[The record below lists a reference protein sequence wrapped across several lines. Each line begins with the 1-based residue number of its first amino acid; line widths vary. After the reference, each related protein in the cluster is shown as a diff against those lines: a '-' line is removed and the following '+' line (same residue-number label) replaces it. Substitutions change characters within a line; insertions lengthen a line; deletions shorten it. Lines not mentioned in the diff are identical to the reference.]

1 MRRNEPKISC
11 IKCSVMIFVTT
22 LLFPFYGQAQDNGNF
37 EFRYPLDVPMS
48 LSGNYGELRS
58 NHFHAGI
65 DFRIGGVVG
74 APVYAAADGYVSRIS
89 VSPTGY
95 GNALYI
101 THRNG
106 YVSVYGHL
114 HRFENRIREY
124 VRAEQYASQSFV
136 VDICPDSACF
146 PVKAGELIAFG
157 GNTGSS
163 GGPHLHFEVRR
174 DGSTL
179 NLVTNG
185 LFAIDDGRKPVINRV
200 AFMGYEIES
209 GVARVFRINRPR
221 SRSAVIPL
229 PRLSYVA
236 VDAID
241 RMEGTNAKLAIGEYS
256 VFLDGECIYRF
267 KVGDIPM
274 NESRYLNSL
283 IEYPL
288 KSRAGRM
295 MVKSYVEPGNGL
307 AYKIDCSNNGLIVL
321 NDDSVHTLT
330 VEARDYGNNVE
341 RISYKVRRTSEPLA
355 VNDQLPP
362 KGTFAAWHLPFFYK
376 KEGFVF
382 SMPAG
387 ALYRSIYFE
396 AAEDSVAVSGDFCS
410 KVWKISGYE
419 TALHIPAGLS
429 IRYEGPDSLKSKALL
444 VSVSPSGRIYGAG
457 GAIDSCGYV
466 TSKISSFGS
475 YAVALDTVA
484 PVVRAYVANGETLRR
499 DIVSFSIRDRLSGIG
514 KYEVE
519 IDGRWVLAEFDA
531 KRSRL
536 AANLADAGIERGKRH
551 ALIIRVS
558 DNKGNETVVKRD
570 FKW

>member
-1 MRRNEPKISC
+1 MKRNDFKGGG
-11 IKCSVMIFVTT
+11 IKCSIVTFVAI
-22 LLFPFYGQAQDNGNF
+22 LLFPFYGRAQEDVNF

-101 THRNG
+101 THSNG

-114 HRFENRIREY
+114 HRFEDKIREY
-124 VRAEQYASQSFV
+124 VRAEQYASGSFV
-136 VDICPDSACF
+136 VDLGPDSTRF
-146 PVKAGELIAFG
+146 PVKAGQLIAFG

-163 GGPHLHFEVRR
+163 GGPHLHFEVRK

-179 NLVTNG
+179 NIVTNR
-185 LFAIDDGRKPVINRV
+185 LFAMDDGRKPVINRV
-200 AFMGYEIES
+200 AFMGYDIEG

-221 SRSAVIPL
+221 LRSAVIPL

-236 VDAID
+236 VDAVD

-256 VFLDGECIYRF
+256 VYLDGECIYRF
-267 KVGDIPM
+267 RVGDIPM

-288 KSRAGRM
+288 KGRTGRT

-307 AYKIDCSNNGLIVL
+307 AYKIDCINGGLIVL
-321 NDDSVHTLT
+321 DDDSLHTLT
-330 VEARDYGNNVE
+330 VEVKDYANNAE
-341 RISYKVRRTSEPLA
+341 RIDYKVKRASGLLR
-355 VNDQLPP
+355 VNDSLSQ
-362 KGTFAAWHLPFFYK
+362 KGTFAAWYLPFFYK
-376 KEGFVF
+376 KEGMVF

-387 ALYRSIYFE
+387 SLYRSIYFD
-396 AAEDSVAVSGDFCS
+396 AAEDSDASGDFCS
-410 KVWKISGYE
+410 KVWSISGYE
-419 TALHIPAGLS
+419 TALHVPARLS
-429 IRYEGPDSLKSKALL
+429 IRYDGPDSLRAKALL
-444 VSVSPSGRIYGAG
+444 VSVSHSGRIYGAG

-466 TSKISSFGS
+466 ASRVSSFGS
-475 YAVALDTVA
+475 YAVALDTV
-484 PVVRAYVANGETLRR
+484 PPSVKVYIANGETLRR
-499 DIVSFSIRDRLSGIG
+499 DIVSFSIRDRLSGLDR
-514 KYEVE
+514 YEVE

-536 AANLADAGIERGKRH
+536 SVNLADAKIGRGKKHR
-551 ALIIRVS
+551 LIIRVS

>member
-1 MRRNEPKISC
+1 MKRNDFKGGG
-11 IKCSVMIFVTT
+11 IKCSIVTFVAI
-22 LLFPFYGQAQDNGNF
+22 LLFPFYGRAQEDVNF

-101 THRNG
+101 THSNG

-114 HRFENRIREY
+114 HRFEDKIREY
-124 VRAEQYASQSFV
+124 VRAEQYASGSFV
-136 VDICPDSACF
+136 VDLSPDSTRF
-146 PVKAGELIAFG
+146 PVKAGQLIAFG

-163 GGPHLHFEVRR
+163 GGPHLHFEVRK

-179 NLVTNG
+179 NIVTNR
-185 LFAIDDGRKPVINRV
+185 LFAMDDGRKPVINRV
-200 AFMGYEIES
+200 AFMGYDIEG

-221 SRSAVIPL
+221 LRSAVIPL

-236 VDAID
+236 VDAVD

-267 KVGDIPM
+267 RVGDIPM

-288 KSRAGRM
+288 KGRTGRT

-307 AYKIDCSNNGLIVL
+307 AYKIDCINGGLIVL
-321 NDDSVHTLT
+321 DDDSLHTLT
-330 VEARDYGNNVE
+330 VEVKDYANNAE
-341 RISYKVRRTSEPLA
+341 RIDYKVKRASGLLR
-355 VNDQLPP
+355 VNDSLSQ

-376 KEGFVF
+376 KEGMVF

-387 ALYRSIYFE
+387 SLYRSIYFD
-396 AAEDSVAVSGDFCS
+396 AAEDSDASGDFCS
-410 KVWKISGYE
+410 KVWSISGYE
-419 TALHIPAGLS
+419 TALHVPARLS
-429 IRYEGPDSLKSKALL
+429 IRYDGPDSLRAKALL
-444 VSVSPSGRIYGAG
+444 VSVSHSGRIHGAG

-466 TSKISSFGS
+466 ASRVSSFGS
-475 YAVALDTVA
+475 YAVALDTV
-484 PVVRAYVANGETLRR
+484 PPSVKVYIANGETLRR
-499 DIVSFSIRDRLSGIG
+499 DIVSFSIRDRLSGLDR
-514 KYEVE
+514 YEVE

-536 AANLADAGIERGKRH
+536 SVNLADAKIGRGKKHR
-551 ALIIRVS
+551 LIIRVS

>member
-1 MRRNEPKISC
+1 MKRNDFKGGG
-11 IKCSVMIFVTT
+11 IKCSIVTFVAI
-22 LLFPFYGQAQDNGNF
+22 LLFPFYGRAQEDVNF

-101 THRNG
+101 THSNG

-114 HRFENRIREY
+114 HRFEDKIREY
-124 VRAEQYASQSFV
+124 VRAEQYASGSFV
-136 VDICPDSACF
+136 VDLGPDSTRF
-146 PVKAGELIAFG
+146 PVKAGQLIAFG

-163 GGPHLHFEVRR
+163 GGPHLHFEVRK

-179 NLVTNG
+179 NIVTNR
-185 LFAIDDGRKPVINRV
+185 LFAMDDGRKPVINRV
-200 AFMGYEIES
+200 AFMGYDIEG

-221 SRSAVIPL
+221 LRSAVIPL

-236 VDAID
+236 VDAVD

-256 VFLDGECIYRF
+256 VYLDGECIYRF
-267 KVGDIPM
+267 RVGDIPM

-288 KSRAGRM
+288 KGRTGRT

-307 AYKIDCSNNGLIVL
+307 AYKIDCINGGLIVL
-321 NDDSVHTLT
+321 DDDSLHTLT
-330 VEARDYGNNVE
+330 VEVKDYANNAE
-341 RISYKVRRTSEPLA
+341 RIDYKVKRASGLLR
-355 VNDQLPP
+355 VNDSLSQ
-362 KGTFAAWHLPFFYK
+362 KGTFAAWYLPFFYK
-376 KEGFVF
+376 KEGMVF

-387 ALYRSIYFE
+387 SLYRSIYFD
-396 AAEDSVAVSGDFCS
+396 AAEDSDASGDFCS
-410 KVWKISGYE
+410 KVWSISGYE
-419 TALHIPAGLS
+419 TALHVPARLS
-429 IRYEGPDSLKSKALL
+429 IRYDGPDSLRAKALL
-444 VSVSPSGRIYGAG
+444 VSVSHSGRIYGAG

-466 TSKISSFGS
+466 ASRVSSFGS
-475 YAVALDTVA
+475 YAVALDTV
-484 PVVRAYVANGETLRR
+484 PPSVRVYIANGETLRR
-499 DIVSFSIRDRLSGIG
+499 DIVSFSIRDRLSGLDR
-514 KYEVE
+514 YEVE

-536 AANLADAGIERGKRH
+536 SVNLADAKIGRGKKHR
-551 ALIIRVS
+551 LVIRVS

>member
-1 MRRNEPKISC
+1 MKRNDFKGGG
-11 IKCSVMIFVTT
+11 IKCSIVTFVAI
-22 LLFPFYGQAQDNGNF
+22 LLFPFYGRAQEDVNF

-101 THRNG
+101 THSNG

-114 HRFENRIREY
+114 HRFEDKIREY
-124 VRAEQYASQSFV
+124 VRAEQYASGSFV
-136 VDICPDSACF
+136 VDLSPDSTRF
-146 PVKAGELIAFG
+146 PVKAGQLIAFG

-163 GGPHLHFEVRR
+163 GGPHLHFEVRK

-179 NLVTNG
+179 NIVTNR
-185 LFAIDDGRKPVINRV
+185 LFAMDDGRKPVINRV
-200 AFMGYEIES
+200 AFMGYDIEG

-221 SRSAVIPL
+221 LRSAVIPL

-236 VDAID
+236 VDAVD

-256 VFLDGECIYRF
+256 VYLDGECIYRF
-267 KVGDIPM
+267 RVGDIPM

-288 KSRAGRM
+288 KGRTGRT

-307 AYKIDCSNNGLIVL
+307 AYKIDCINGGLIVL
-321 NDDSVHTLT
+321 DDDSLHTLT
-330 VEARDYGNNVE
+330 VEVKDYANNAE
-341 RISYKVRRTSEPLA
+341 RIDYKVKRASGLLR
-355 VNDQLPP
+355 VNDSLSQ
-362 KGTFAAWHLPFFYK
+362 KGTFAAWYLPFFYK
-376 KEGFVF
+376 KEGMVF

-387 ALYRSIYFE
+387 SLYRSIYFD
-396 AAEDSVAVSGDFCS
+396 AAEDSDASGDFCS
-410 KVWKISGYE
+410 KVWSISGYE
-419 TALHIPAGLS
+419 TALHVPARLS
-429 IRYEGPDSLKSKALL
+429 IRYDGPDSLRAKALL
-444 VSVSPSGRIYGAG
+444 VSVSHSGRIYGAG

-466 TSKISSFGS
+466 ASRVSSFGS
-475 YAVALDTVA
+475 YAVALDTV
-484 PVVRAYVANGETLRR
+484 PPSVKVYIANGETLRR
-499 DIVSFSIRDRLSGIG
+499 DIVSFSIRDRLSGLDR
-514 KYEVE
+514 YEVE

-536 AANLADAGIERGKRH
+536 SVNLADAKIGRGKKHR
-551 ALIIRVS
+551 LIIRVS

>member
-1 MRRNEPKISC
+1 MKRNDFKGGG
-11 IKCSVMIFVTT
+11 IKCSIVTFVAI
-22 LLFPFYGQAQDNGNF
+22 LLFPFYGRAQEDGNF

-101 THRNG
+101 THSNG

-114 HRFENRIREY
+114 HRFEDKIREY
-124 VRAEQYASQSFV
+124 VRAEQYASGSFV
-136 VDICPDSACF
+136 VDLGPDSTRF
-146 PVKAGELIAFG
+146 PVKAGQLIAFG

-163 GGPHLHFEVRR
+163 GGPHLHFEVRKE
-174 DGSTL
+174 GSTL
-179 NLVTNG
+179 NIVTNR
-185 LFAIDDGRKPVINRV
+185 LFAMDDGRKPVINRV
-200 AFMGYEIES
+200 AFMGYDIEG

-221 SRSAVIPL
+221 LRSAVIPL

-236 VDAID
+236 VDAVD

-256 VFLDGECIYRF
+256 VYLDGECIYRF
-267 KVGDIPM
+267 RVGDIPM

-288 KSRAGRM
+288 KSRTGRT

-307 AYKIDCSNNGLIVL
+307 AYKIDCINGGLIVL
-321 NDDSVHTLT
+321 DDDSLHTLT
-330 VEARDYGNNVE
+330 VEVKDYANNAE
-341 RISYKVRRTSEPLA
+341 RIDYKVKRASGLLR
-355 VNDQLPP
+355 VNDSLSQ

-376 KEGFVF
+376 KEGLVF

-387 ALYRSIYFE
+387 SLYRSIYFD
-396 AAEDSVAVSGDFCS
+396 AAEDSDASGDFCS
-410 KVWKISGYE
+410 KVWSISGYE
-419 TALHIPAGLS
+419 TALHVPARLS
-429 IRYEGPDSLKSKALL
+429 IRYDGPDSLRAKALL
-444 VSVSPSGRIYGAG
+444 VSVSHSGRIYGAG
-457 GAIDSCGYV
+457 GATDSCGYV
-466 TSKISSFGS
+466 TSRVSSFGS
-475 YAVALDTVA
+475 YAVALDTV
-484 PVVRAYVANGETLRR
+484 PPSVRVYIANGETLRR
-499 DIVSFSIRDRLSGIG
+499 DIVSFSIRDRLSGLDR
-514 KYEVE
+514 YEVE

-536 AANLADAGIERGKRH
+536 SVNLADAKIGRGKKHR
-551 ALIIRVS
+551 LVIRVS

>member
-1 MRRNEPKISC
+1 MKRNDFKGGG
-11 IKCSVMIFVTT
+11 IKCSIVTFVAI
-22 LLFPFYGQAQDNGNF
+22 LLFPFYGWAQEDGNF

-74 APVYAAADGYVSRIS
+74 APVYAAANGYVSRIS

-101 THRNG
+101 THSNG

-114 HRFENRIREY
+114 HRFEDKIREY
-124 VRAEQYASQSFV
+124 VRAEQYASGSFV
-136 VDICPDSACF
+136 VDLSPDSTRF
-146 PVKAGELIAFG
+146 PVKAGQLIAFG

-163 GGPHLHFEVRR
+163 GGPHLHFEVRK

-179 NLVTNG
+179 NIVTNR
-185 LFAIDDGRKPVINRV
+185 LFAMDDGRKPVINRV
-200 AFMGYEIES
+200 AFMGYDIEG

-221 SRSAVIPL
+221 LRSAVIPL

-256 VFLDGECIYRF
+256 VYLDGECIYRF
-267 KVGDIPM
+267 RVGDIPM

-288 KSRAGRM
+288 KSRTGRT

-307 AYKIDCSNNGLIVL
+307 AYKIDCINGGLIVL
-321 NDDSVHTLT
+321 DDDSLHTLT
-330 VEARDYGNNVE
+330 VEVKDYANNAE
-341 RISYKVRRTSEPLA
+341 RIDYKVKRTSGLLR
-355 VNDQLPP
+355 VNDSLSQ

-376 KEGFVF
+376 KEGMVF

-387 ALYRSIYFE
+387 SLYRSIYFD
-396 AAEDSVAVSGDFCS
+396 AAEDSDASGDFCS
-410 KVWKISGYE
+410 KVWSISGYE
-419 TALHIPAGLS
+419 TALHVPARLS
-429 IRYEGPDSLKSKALL
+429 IRYDGPDSLRAKALL
-444 VSVSPSGRIYGAG
+444 VSVSHSGRIYGAG

-466 TSKISSFGS
+466 TSRVSSFGS
-475 YAVALDTVA
+475 YAVALDTV
-484 PVVRAYVANGETLRR
+484 PPSVRVYIANGETLRR
-499 DIVSFSIRDRLSGIG
+499 DIVSFSIRDRLSGLDR
-514 KYEVE
+514 YEVE

-536 AANLADAGIERGKRH
+536 SVNLADAKIGRGKKHR
-551 ALIIRVS
+551 LVIMVS

>member
-1 MRRNEPKISC
+1 MKRNDFKGGG
-11 IKCSVMIFVTT
+11 IKCSIVTFVAI
-22 LLFPFYGQAQDNGNF
+22 LLFPFYGRAQEDVNF

-101 THRNG
+101 THSNG

-114 HRFENRIREY
+114 HRFEDKIREY
-124 VRAEQYASQSFV
+124 VRAEQYASGSFV
-136 VDICPDSACF
+136 VDLGPDSTRF
-146 PVKAGELIAFG
+146 PVKAGQLIAFG

-163 GGPHLHFEVRR
+163 GGPHLHFEVRK

-179 NLVTNG
+179 NIVTNR
-185 LFAIDDGRKPVINRV
+185 LFAMDDGRKPVINRV
-200 AFMGYEIES
+200 AFMGYDIEG

-221 SRSAVIPL
+221 LRSAVIPL

-236 VDAID
+236 VDAVD

-256 VFLDGECIYRF
+256 VYLDGECIYRF
-267 KVGDIPM
+267 RVGDIPM

-288 KSRAGRM
+288 KSRTGRT

-307 AYKIDCSNNGLIVL
+307 AYKIDCINGGLIVL
-321 NDDSVHTLT
+321 DDDSLHTLT
-330 VEARDYGNNVE
+330 VEVKDYANNAE
-341 RISYKVRRTSEPLA
+341 RIDYKVKRASGLLR
-355 VNDQLPP
+355 VNDSLSQ

-376 KEGFVF
+376 KEGMVF

-387 ALYRSIYFE
+387 SLYRSIYFD
-396 AAEDSVAVSGDFCS
+396 AAEDSDASGDFCS
-410 KVWKISGYE
+410 KVWSISGYE
-419 TALHIPAGLS
+419 TALHVPARLS
-429 IRYEGPDSLKSKALL
+429 IRYDGPDSLRAKALL
-444 VSVSPSGRIYGAG
+444 VSVSHSGRIYGAG

-466 TSKISSFGS
+466 ASRVSSFGS
-475 YAVALDTVA
+475 YAVALDTV
-484 PVVRAYVANGETLRR
+484 PPSVKVYIANGETLRR
-499 DIVSFSIRDRLSGIG
+499 DIVSFSIRDRLSGLDR
-514 KYEVE
+514 YEVE

-536 AANLADAGIERGKRH
+536 SVNLADAKIGRGKKHR
-551 ALIIRVS
+551 LVIRVS

>member
-1 MRRNEPKISC
+1 MKRNDFNGGG
-11 IKCSVMIFVTT
+11 IKCSIVTFVAI
-22 LLFPFYGQAQDNGNF
+22 LLFPFYGRAQEDVNF

-101 THRNG
+101 THSNG

-114 HRFENRIREY
+114 HRFEDKIREY
-124 VRAEQYASQSFV
+124 VRAEQYASGSFV
-136 VDICPDSACF
+136 VDLSPDSTRF
-146 PVKAGELIAFG
+146 PVKAGQLIAFG

-163 GGPHLHFEVRR
+163 GGPHLHFEVRK

-179 NLVTNG
+179 NIVTNR
-185 LFAIDDGRKPVINRV
+185 LFAMDDGRKPVINRV
-200 AFMGYEIES
+200 AFMGYDIEG

-221 SRSAVIPL
+221 LRSAVIPL

-256 VFLDGECIYRF
+256 VYLDGECIYRF
-267 KVGDIPM
+267 RVGDIPM

-288 KSRAGRM
+288 KSKTGRT

-307 AYKIDCSNNGLIVL
+307 AYKIDCINGGLIVL
-321 NDDSVHTLT
+321 DDDSLHTLT
-330 VEARDYGNNVE
+330 VEVKDYANNAE
-341 RISYKVRRTSEPLA
+341 RIDYKVKRASGLLR
-355 VNDQLPP
+355 VNDSLSQ

-376 KEGFVF
+376 KEGMVF

-387 ALYRSIYFE
+387 SLYRSIYFD
-396 AAEDSVAVSGDFCS
+396 AAEDSDASGDFCS
-410 KVWKISGYE
+410 KVWSISGYE
-419 TALHIPAGLS
+419 TALHVPARLS
-429 IRYEGPDSLKSKALL
+429 IRYDGPDSLRAKALL

-466 TSKISSFGS
+466 ASRVSSFGS
-475 YAVALDTVA
+475 YAVALDTV
-484 PVVRAYVANGETLRR
+484 PPSVRVYIANGETLRR
-499 DIVSFSIRDRLSGIG
+499 DIVSFSIRDRLSGLDR
-514 KYEVE
+514 YEVE
-519 IDGRWVLAEFDA
+519 IDDRWVLAEFDA

-536 AANLADAGIERGKRH
+536 SVNLADAKIGRGKKHR
-551 ALIIRVS
+551 LIIRVS

>member
-1 MRRNEPKISC
+1 MKRNDFKGGG
-11 IKCSVMIFVTT
+11 IKCSIVTFVAI
-22 LLFPFYGQAQDNGNF
+22 LLFPFYGRAQEDVNF

-101 THRNG
+101 THSNG

-114 HRFENRIREY
+114 HRFEDKIREY
-124 VRAEQYASQSFV
+124 VRAEQYASGSFV
-136 VDICPDSACF
+136 VDLGPDSTRF
-146 PVKAGELIAFG
+146 PVKAGQLIAFG

-163 GGPHLHFEVRR
+163 GGPHLHFEVRK

-179 NLVTNG
+179 NIVTNR
-185 LFAIDDGRKPVINRV
+185 LFAMDDGRKPVINRV
-200 AFMGYEIES
+200 AFMGYDIEG

-221 SRSAVIPL
+221 LRSAVIPL

-236 VDAID
+236 VDAVD

-256 VFLDGECIYRF
+256 VYLDGECVYRF
-267 KVGDIPM
+267 RVGDIPM

-288 KSRAGRM
+288 KGRTGRT

-307 AYKIDCSNNGLIVL
+307 AYKIDCINGGLIVL
-321 NDDSVHTLT
+321 DDDSLHTLT
-330 VEARDYGNNVE
+330 VEVKDYANNAE
-341 RISYKVRRTSEPLA
+341 RIDYKVKRASGLLR
-355 VNDQLPP
+355 VNDSLSQ
-362 KGTFAAWHLPFFYK
+362 KGTFAAWYLPFFYK
-376 KEGFVF
+376 KEGMVF

-387 ALYRSIYFE
+387 SLYRSIYFD
-396 AAEDSVAVSGDFCS
+396 AAEDSDASGNFCS
-410 KVWKISGYE
+410 KVWSISGYE
-419 TALHIPAGLS
+419 TALHVPARLS
-429 IRYEGPDSLKSKALL
+429 IRYDGPDSFRAKALL
-444 VSVSPSGRIYGAG
+444 VSVSHSGRIYGAG

-466 TSKISSFGS
+466 TSRVSSFGS
-475 YAVALDTVA
+475 YAVALDTV
-484 PVVRAYVANGETLRR
+484 PPSVRVYIANGETLRR
-499 DIVSFSIRDRLSGIG
+499 DIVSFSIRDRLSGLDR
-514 KYEVE
+514 YEVE

-536 AANLADAGIERGKRH
+536 SVNLADAKIGRGKKHR
-551 ALIIRVS
+551 LVIRVS

>member
-1 MRRNEPKISC
+1 MKRNDFKGGG
-11 IKCSVMIFVTT
+11 IKCSIVTFVAI
-22 LLFPFYGQAQDNGNF
+22 LLFPFYGRAQEDGNF

-101 THRNG
+101 THSDG

-114 HRFENRIREY
+114 HRFEDKIREY
-124 VRAEQYASQSFV
+124 VRAEQYASGSFV
-136 VDICPDSACF
+136 VDLSPDSICF
-146 PVKAGELIAFG
+146 PVKAGQLIAFG

-163 GGPHLHFEVRR
+163 GGPHLHFEVRK

-179 NLVTNG
+179 NIVTNR
-185 LFAIDDGRKPVINRV
+185 LFAMDDGRKPVINRV
-200 AFMGYEIES
+200 AFMGYDIED

-221 SRSAVIPL
+221 LRSAVIPL

-236 VDAID
+236 VDAVD

-267 KVGDIPM
+267 RVGDIPM

-288 KSRAGRM
+288 KSRTGRT

-307 AYKIDCSNNGLIVL
+307 AYKIDCINGGLIVL
-321 NDDSVHTLT
+321 DDDSLHTLT
-330 VEARDYGNNVE
+330 VEVKDYANNAE
-341 RISYKVRRTSEPLA
+341 RIDYKVKRASGLLR
-355 VNDQLPP
+355 VNDSLSQ

-376 KEGFVF
+376 KEGLVF

-387 ALYRSIYFE
+387 SLYRSIYFD
-396 AAEDSVAVSGDFCS
+396 AAEDSDASGNFCS
-410 KVWKISGYE
+410 KVWSISGYE
-419 TALHIPAGLS
+419 TALHVPARLS
-429 IRYEGPDSLKSKALL
+429 IRYDGPDSLRAKALL
-444 VSVSPSGRIYGAG
+444 VSVSHSGRIYGAG
-457 GAIDSCGYV
+457 GATDSCGYV
-466 TSKISSFGS
+466 TSRVSSFGS
-475 YAVALDTVA
+475 YAVALDTV
-484 PVVRAYVANGETLRR
+484 PPSVRVYIANGETLRR
-499 DIVSFSIRDRLSGIG
+499 DIVSFSIRDRLSGLDR
-514 KYEVE
+514 YEVE

-536 AANLADAGIERGKRH
+536 SVNLADAKIGRGKKHR
-551 ALIIRVS
+551 LVIRVS

>member
-1 MRRNEPKISC
+1 MKRNDFKGGG
-11 IKCSVMIFVTT
+11 IKCSIVTFVAI
-22 LLFPFYGQAQDNGNF
+22 LLFPFYGRAQEDGNF

-101 THRNG
+101 THGNG

-114 HRFENRIREY
+114 HRFEDKIREY
-124 VRAEQYASQSFV
+124 VRAEQYASGSFV
-136 VDICPDSACF
+136 VDLSPDSIRF
-146 PVKAGELIAFG
+146 PVKAGQLIAFG

-163 GGPHLHFEVRR
+163 GGPHLHFEVRK

-179 NLVTNG
+179 NIVTNR
-185 LFAIDDGRKPVINRV
+185 LFAMDDGRKPVINRV
-200 AFMGYEIES
+200 AFMGYDIED

-221 SRSAVIPL
+221 LRSAVIPL

-236 VDAID
+236 VDAVD

-267 KVGDIPM
+267 RVGDIPM

-288 KSRAGRM
+288 KSRTGRT

-307 AYKIDCSNNGLIVL
+307 AYKIDCINGGLIVL
-321 NDDSVHTLT
+321 DDDSLHTLT
-330 VEARDYGNNVE
+330 VEVKDYANNAE
-341 RISYKVRRTSEPLA
+341 RIDYKVKRASGLLR
-355 VNDQLPP
+355 VNDSLSQ

-376 KEGFVF
+376 KEGLVF

-387 ALYRSIYFE
+387 SLYRSIYFD
-396 AAEDSVAVSGDFCS
+396 AAEDSDASGNFCS
-410 KVWKISGYE
+410 KVWSISGYE
-419 TALHIPAGLS
+419 TALHVPARLS
-429 IRYEGPDSLKSKALL
+429 IRYDGPDSLRAKALL
-444 VSVSPSGRIYGAG
+444 VSVSHSGRIYGAG

-466 TSKISSFGS
+466 TSRVSSFGS
-475 YAVALDTVA
+475 YAVALDTV
-484 PVVRAYVANGETLRR
+484 PPSVRVYIANGETLRR
-499 DIVSFSIRDRLSGIG
+499 DIVSFSIRDRLSGLDR
-514 KYEVE
+514 YEVE

-536 AANLADAGIERGKRH
+536 SVNLADAKIGRGKKHR
-551 ALIIRVS
+551 LVIRVS

>member
-1 MRRNEPKISC
+1 MKRNDFKGGG
-11 IKCSVMIFVTT
+11 IKCSIVTFVAI
-22 LLFPFYGQAQDNGNF
+22 LLFPFYGRAQEDVNF

-101 THRNG
+101 THSNG

-114 HRFENRIREY
+114 HRFEDKIREY
-124 VRAEQYASQSFV
+124 VRAEQYASGSFV
-136 VDICPDSACF
+136 VDLGPDSTRF
-146 PVKAGELIAFG
+146 PVKAGQLIAFG

-163 GGPHLHFEVRR
+163 GGPHLHFEVRK

-179 NLVTNG
+179 NIVTNR
-185 LFAIDDGRKPVINRV
+185 LFAMDDGRKPVINRV
-200 AFMGYEIES
+200 AFMGYDIEG

-221 SRSAVIPL
+221 LRSAVIPL

-236 VDAID
+236 VDAVD

-256 VFLDGECIYRF
+256 VYLDGECIYRF
-267 KVGDIPM
+267 RVGDIPM

-288 KSRAGRM
+288 KSRTGRT

-307 AYKIDCSNNGLIVL
+307 AYKIDCINGGLIVL
-321 NDDSVHTLT
+321 DDDSLHTLT
-330 VEARDYGNNVE
+330 VEVKDYANNAE
-341 RISYKVRRTSEPLA
+341 RIDYKVKRASGLLR
-355 VNDQLPP
+355 VNDSLSQ
-362 KGTFAAWHLPFFYK
+362 KGTFAAWYLPFFYK
-376 KEGFVF
+376 KEGMVF

-387 ALYRSIYFE
+387 SLYRSIYFD
-396 AAEDSVAVSGDFCS
+396 AAEDSDASGDFCS
-410 KVWKISGYE
+410 KVWSISGYE
-419 TALHIPAGLS
+419 TALHVPARLS
-429 IRYEGPDSLKSKALL
+429 IRYDGPDSLRAKALL
-444 VSVSPSGRIYGAG
+444 VSVSHSGRIYGAG

-466 TSKISSFGS
+466 ASRVSSFGS
-475 YAVALDTVA
+475 YAVALDTV
-484 PVVRAYVANGETLRR
+484 PPSVRVYIANGETLRR
-499 DIVSFSIRDRLSGIG
+499 DIVSFSIRDRLSGLDR
-514 KYEVE
+514 YEVE

-536 AANLADAGIERGKRH
+536 SVNLADAKIGRGKKHR
-551 ALIIRVS
+551 LVIRVS

>member
-1 MRRNEPKISC
+1 MKRNDFKGGG
-11 IKCSVMIFVTT
+11 IKCSIVTFVAI
-22 LLFPFYGQAQDNGNF
+22 LLFPFYGRAQEDVNF

-101 THRNG
+101 THSNG

-114 HRFENRIREY
+114 HRFEDKIREY
-124 VRAEQYASQSFV
+124 VRAEQYASGSFV
-136 VDICPDSACF
+136 VDLGPDSTRF
-146 PVKAGELIAFG
+146 PVKAGQLIAFG

-163 GGPHLHFEVRR
+163 GGPHLHFEVRK

-179 NLVTNG
+179 NIVTNR
-185 LFAIDDGRKPVINRV
+185 LFAMDDGRKPVINRV
-200 AFMGYEIES
+200 AFMGYDIEG

-221 SRSAVIPL
+221 LRSAVIPL

-236 VDAID
+236 VDAVD

-256 VFLDGECIYRF
+256 VYLDGECVYRF
-267 KVGDIPM
+267 RVGDIPM

-288 KSRAGRM
+288 KGRTGRT

-307 AYKIDCSNNGLIVL
+307 AYKIDCINGGLIVL
-321 NDDSVHTLT
+321 DDDSLHTLT
-330 VEARDYGNNVE
+330 VEVKDYANNAE
-341 RISYKVRRTSEPLA
+341 RIDYKVKRASGLLR
-355 VNDQLPP
+355 VNDSLSQ
-362 KGTFAAWHLPFFYK
+362 KGTFAAWYLPFFYK
-376 KEGFVF
+376 KEGMVF

-387 ALYRSIYFE
+387 SLYRSIYFD
-396 AAEDSVAVSGDFCS
+396 AAEDSDASGDFCS
-410 KVWKISGYE
+410 KVWSISGYE
-419 TALHIPAGLS
+419 TALHVPARLS
-429 IRYEGPDSLKSKALL
+429 IRYDGPDSLRAKALL
-444 VSVSPSGRIYGAG
+444 VSVSHSGRIYGAG

-466 TSKISSFGS
+466 ASRVSSFGS
-475 YAVALDTVA
+475 YAVALDTV
-484 PVVRAYVANGETLRR
+484 PPSVKVYIANGETLRR
-499 DIVSFSIRDRLSGIG
+499 DIVSFSIRDRLSGLDR
-514 KYEVE
+514 YEVE

-536 AANLADAGIERGKRH
+536 SVNLADAKIGRGKKHR
-551 ALIIRVS
+551 LIIRVS

>member
-1 MRRNEPKISC
+1 MKRNDFKEC
-11 IKCSVMIFVTT
+11 RIKCSIVTFVAV
-22 LLFPFYGQAQDNGNF
+22 LLFPFYGRAQENGNF

-101 THRNG
+101 THSNG

-114 HRFENRIREY
+114 HRFEDKIREY
-124 VRAEQYASQSFV
+124 VRAEQYASGSFV
-136 VDICPDSACF
+136 VDLSPDSTRF
-146 PVKAGELIAFG
+146 PVKAGQLIAFG

-163 GGPHLHFEVRR
+163 GGPHLHFEVRK

-179 NLVTNG
+179 NIVTNR
-185 LFAIDDGRKPVINRV
+185 LFAMDDGRKPVINRV
-200 AFMGYEIES
+200 AFMGYDIED

-221 SRSAVIPL
+221 LRSAVIPL

-236 VDAID
+236 VDAVD

-267 KVGDIPM
+267 RVGDIPM

-288 KSRAGRM
+288 KSRTGRT

-307 AYKIDCSNNGLIVL
+307 AYKIDCINGGLIVL
-321 NDDSVHTLT
+321 DDDSLHTLT
-330 VEARDYGNNVE
+330 VEVKDYANNAE
-341 RISYKVRRTSEPLA
+341 RIDYKVKRASGLLR
-355 VNDQLPP
+355 VNDSLSQ

-376 KEGFVF
+376 KEGLVF

-387 ALYRSIYFE
+387 SLYRSIYFD
-396 AAEDSVAVSGDFCS
+396 AAKDSDASGKFCS
-410 KVWKISGYE
+410 KVWSISGYE
-419 TALHIPAGLS
+419 TALHVPARLS
-429 IRYEGPDSLKSKALL
+429 IRYDGPDSLRAKALL
-444 VSVSPSGRIYGAG
+444 VSVSHSGRIYGAG
-457 GAIDSCGYV
+457 GATDSCGYV
-466 TSKISSFGS
+466 TSRVSSFGS
-475 YAVALDTVA
+475 YAVALDTV
-484 PVVRAYVANGETLRR
+484 PPSVRVYIANGETLRR
-499 DIVSFSIRDRLSGIG
+499 DIVSFSIRDRLSGLDR
-514 KYEVE
+514 YEVE

-531 KRSRL
+531 KRGRL
-536 AANLADAGIERGKRH
+536 SVNLADAKIGRGKKHR
-551 ALIIRVS
+551 LVIRVS

>member
-1 MRRNEPKISC
+1 MKRNDFKGGG
-11 IKCSVMIFVTT
+11 IKCSIVTFVAI
-22 LLFPFYGQAQDNGNF
+22 LLFPFYGRAQEDGNF

-74 APVYAAADGYVSRIS
+74 APVYAAADGYLSRIS

-101 THRNG
+101 THSDG

-114 HRFENRIREY
+114 HRFEDKIREY
-124 VRAEQYASQSFV
+124 VRAEQYASGSFV
-136 VDICPDSACF
+136 VDLSPDSICF
-146 PVKAGELIAFG
+146 PVKAGQLIAFG

-163 GGPHLHFEVRR
+163 GGPHLHFEVRK

-179 NLVTNG
+179 NIVTNR
-185 LFAIDDGRKPVINRV
+185 LFAMDDGRKPVINRV
-200 AFMGYEIES
+200 AFMGYDIED

-221 SRSAVIPL
+221 LRSAVIPL

-236 VDAID
+236 VDAVD

-267 KVGDIPM
+267 RVGDIPM

-288 KSRAGRM
+288 KSRTGRT
-295 MVKSYVEPGNGL
+295 MVKSYVDPGNGL
-307 AYKIDCSNNGLIVL
+307 AYKIDCINGGLIVL
-321 NDDSVHTLT
+321 DDDSLHTLT
-330 VEARDYGNNVE
+330 VEVKDYANNAE
-341 RISYKVRRTSEPLA
+341 RIDYKVKRASGLLR
-355 VNDQLPP
+355 VNDSLSQ

-376 KEGFVF
+376 KEGMVF

-387 ALYRSIYFE
+387 SLYRSIYFD
-396 AAEDSVAVSGDFCS
+396 AAEDSDASGNFCS
-410 KVWKISGYE
+410 KVWSISGYE
-419 TALHIPAGLS
+419 TALHVPARLS
-429 IRYEGPDSLKSKALL
+429 IRYDGPDSLRAKALL
-444 VSVSPSGRIYGAG
+444 VSVSHSGRIYGAG

-466 TSKISSFGS
+466 TSRVSSFGS
-475 YAVALDTVA
+475 YAVALDTV
-484 PVVRAYVANGETLRR
+484 PPSVRVYIANGETLRR
-499 DIVSFSIRDRLSGIG
+499 DIVSFSIRDRLSGLDR
-514 KYEVE
+514 YEVE

-536 AANLADAGIERGKRH
+536 SVNLADAKIGRGKKHR
-551 ALIIRVS
+551 LVIRVS

>member
-1 MRRNEPKISC
+1 MKRNDFKGGG
-11 IKCSVMIFVTT
+11 IKCSIVTFVAI
-22 LLFPFYGQAQDNGNF
+22 LLFPFYGRAQEDGNF

-101 THRNG
+101 THSDG

-114 HRFENRIREY
+114 HRFEDKIREY
-124 VRAEQYASQSFV
+124 VRAEQYASGSFV
-136 VDICPDSACF
+136 VDLSPDSICF
-146 PVKAGELIAFG
+146 PVKAGQLIAFG

-163 GGPHLHFEVRR
+163 GGPHLHFEVRK

-179 NLVTNG
+179 NIVTNR
-185 LFAIDDGRKPVINRV
+185 LFAMDDGRKPVINRV
-200 AFMGYEIES
+200 AFMGYDIED

-221 SRSAVIPL
+221 LRSAVIPL

-236 VDAID
+236 VDAVD

-267 KVGDIPM
+267 RVGDIPM

-288 KSRAGRM
+288 KSRTGRT

-307 AYKIDCSNNGLIVL
+307 AYKIDCINGGLIVL
-321 NDDSVHTLT
+321 DDDSLHTLT
-330 VEARDYGNNVE
+330 VEVKDYANNAE
-341 RISYKVRRTSEPLA
+341 RIDYKVKRASGLLR
-355 VNDQLPP
+355 VNDSLSQ

-376 KEGFVF
+376 KEGLVF

-387 ALYRSIYFE
+387 SLYRSIYFD
-396 AAEDSVAVSGDFCS
+396 AAEDSDASGDFCS
-410 KVWKISGYE
+410 KVWSISGYE
-419 TALHIPAGLS
+419 TALHVPARLS
-429 IRYEGPDSLKSKALL
+429 IRYDGPDSLRAKALL
-444 VSVSPSGRIYGAG
+444 VSVLHSGRIYGAG

-466 TSKISSFGS
+466 TSRVSSFGS
-475 YAVALDTVA
+475 YAVALDTV
-484 PVVRAYVANGETLRR
+484 PPSVRVYIANGETLRR
-499 DIVSFSIRDRLSGIG
+499 DIVSFSIRDRLSGLDR
-514 KYEVE
+514 YEVE

-536 AANLADAGIERGKRH
+536 SVNLADAKIGRGKKHR
-551 ALIIRVS
+551 LVIRVS

>member
-1 MRRNEPKISC
+1 MKRNDFKGGG
-11 IKCSVMIFVTT
+11 IKCSIVTFVAI
-22 LLFPFYGQAQDNGNF
+22 LLFPFYGRAQEDGNF

-101 THRNG
+101 THSDG

-114 HRFENRIREY
+114 HRFEDKIREY
-124 VRAEQYASQSFV
+124 VRAEQYASGSFV
-136 VDICPDSACF
+136 VDLSPDSICF
-146 PVKAGELIAFG
+146 PVKAGQLIAFG

-163 GGPHLHFEVRR
+163 GGPHLHFEVRK

-179 NLVTNG
+179 NIVTNR
-185 LFAIDDGRKPVINRV
+185 LFAMDDGRKPVINRV
-200 AFMGYEIES
+200 AFMGYDIED

-221 SRSAVIPL
+221 LRSAVIPL

-236 VDAID
+236 VDAVD

-256 VFLDGECIYRF
+256 VYLDGECIYRF
-267 KVGDIPM
+267 RVGDIPM

-288 KSRAGRM
+288 KSRTGRT

-307 AYKIDCSNNGLIVL
+307 AYKIDCINGGLIVL
-321 NDDSVHTLT
+321 DDDSLHTLT
-330 VEARDYGNNVE
+330 VEVKDYANNAE
-341 RISYKVRRTSEPLA
+341 RIDYKVKRASGLLR
-355 VNDQLPP
+355 VNDSLSQ

-376 KEGFVF
+376 KEGLVF

-387 ALYRSIYFE
+387 SLYRSIYFD
-396 AAEDSVAVSGDFCS
+396 AAEDSDASGNFCS
-410 KVWKISGYE
+410 KVWSISGYE
-419 TALHIPAGLS
+419 TALHVPARLS
-429 IRYEGPDSLKSKALL
+429 IRYDGPDSLRAKALL
-444 VSVSPSGRIYGAG
+444 VSVSHSGRIYGAG

-466 TSKISSFGS
+466 TSRVSSFGS
-475 YAVALDTVA
+475 YAVALDTV
-484 PVVRAYVANGETLRR
+484 PPSVRVYIANGETLRR
-499 DIVSFSIRDRLSGIG
+499 DIVSFSIRDRLSGLDR
-514 KYEVE
+514 YEVE

-536 AANLADAGIERGKRH
+536 SVNLADAKIGRGKKHR
-551 ALIIRVS
+551 LVIRVS

>member
-1 MRRNEPKISC
+1 MKRNDFKGGG
-11 IKCSVMIFVTT
+11 IKCSIVTFVAI
-22 LLFPFYGQAQDNGNF
+22 LLFPFYGRAQEDVNF

-101 THRNG
+101 THSNG

-114 HRFENRIREY
+114 HRFEDKIREY
-124 VRAEQYASQSFV
+124 VRAEQYASGSFV
-136 VDICPDSACF
+136 VDLGPDSTRF
-146 PVKAGELIAFG
+146 PVKAGQLIAFG

-163 GGPHLHFEVRR
+163 GGPHLHFEVRK

-179 NLVTNG
+179 NIVTNR
-185 LFAIDDGRKPVINRV
+185 LFAMDDGRKPVINRV
-200 AFMGYEIES
+200 AFMGYDIEG

-221 SRSAVIPL
+221 LRSAVIPL

-236 VDAID
+236 VDAVD

-256 VFLDGECIYRF
+256 VYLDGECIYRF
-267 KVGDIPM
+267 RVGDIPM

-288 KSRAGRM
+288 KGRTGRT

-307 AYKIDCSNNGLIVL
+307 AYKIDCINGGLIVL
-321 NDDSVHTLT
+321 DDDSLHTLT
-330 VEARDYGNNVE
+330 VEVKDYANNAE
-341 RISYKVRRTSEPLA
+341 RIDYKVKRASGLLR
-355 VNDQLPP
+355 VNDSLSQ
-362 KGTFAAWHLPFFYK
+362 KGTFAAWYLPFFYK
-376 KEGFVF
+376 KEGMVF

-387 ALYRSIYFE
+387 SLYRSIYFD
-396 AAEDSVAVSGDFCS
+396 AAEDSDASGDFCS
-410 KVWKISGYE
+410 KVWSISGYE
-419 TALHIPAGLS
+419 TALHVPARLS
-429 IRYEGPDSLKSKALL
+429 IRYDGPDSLRAKALL
-444 VSVSPSGRIYGAG
+444 VSVSHSGRIYGAG

-466 TSKISSFGS
+466 ASRVSSFGS
-475 YAVALDTVA
+475 YAVALDTV
-484 PVVRAYVANGETLRR
+484 PPSVRVYIANGETLRR
-499 DIVSFSIRDRLSGIG
+499 DIVSFSIRDRLSGLDR
-514 KYEVE
+514 YEVE

-536 AANLADAGIERGKRH
+536 SVNLADAKIGRGKKHR
-551 ALIIRVS
+551 LIIRVS